1 MRLPNVIRFLIA
13 LYTGAATLRG
23 MIREFGSGLFADS
36 GLGCVGAI
44 LATLLVAGAVLGL
57 VALAWW
63 GR

>member
-1 MRLPNVIRFLIA
+1 MN
-13 LYTGAATLRG
+13 RG
-23 MIREFGSGLFADS
+23 IGSGLFADA

-44 LATLLVAGAVLGL
+44 LVSLLVAAAVLGL